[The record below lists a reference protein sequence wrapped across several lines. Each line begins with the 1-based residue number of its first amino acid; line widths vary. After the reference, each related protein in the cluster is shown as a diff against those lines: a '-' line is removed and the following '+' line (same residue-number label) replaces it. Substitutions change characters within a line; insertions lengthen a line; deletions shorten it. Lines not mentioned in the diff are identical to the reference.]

1 MILFRILPEIHKS
14 NLAYPCL
21 SFVLPQGPSLINVT
35 GGGKKRKKEKRET
48 RTAIRRE
55 RGGVAERER
64 KFSVTIWRTRP
75 YTVLVF
81 LYNLRF

>member
-1 MILFRILPEIHKS
+1 MILFCILPEIHKS

-48 RTAIRRE
+48 RTAIKRE
-55 RGGVAERER
+55 RERRVAERE
-64 KFSVTIWRTRP
+64 KVQCNHTANPAI
-75 YTVLVF
+75 Y
-81 LYNLRF
+81 RFGIFI

>member
-48 RTAIRRE
+48 RTAIKRE

-64 KFSVTIWRTRP
+64 EKVQCNHTANPAI
-75 YTVLVF
+75 Y
-81 LYNLRF
+81 RFGIFI

>member
-35 GGGKKRKKEKRET
+35 GEGKKRKKEKRET
-48 RTAIRRE
+48 RTAIKR
-55 RGGVAERER
+55 ERER
-64 KFSVTIWRTRP
+64 RGGGEREKVQCNHMANPAI
-75 YTVLVF
+75 Y
-81 LYNLRF
+81 RFGIFI

>member
-35 GGGKKRKKEKRET
+35 GGGKKRKKEKQESPLG
-48 RTAIRRE
+48 E

-64 KFSVTIWRTRP
+64 EKVQCNHMANPAI
-75 YTVLVF
+75 Y
-81 LYNLRF
+81 RFGIFI